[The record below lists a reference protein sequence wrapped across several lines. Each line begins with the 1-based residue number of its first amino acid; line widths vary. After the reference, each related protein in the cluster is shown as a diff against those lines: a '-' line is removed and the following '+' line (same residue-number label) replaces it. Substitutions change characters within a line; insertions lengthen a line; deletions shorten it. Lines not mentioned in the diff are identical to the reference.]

1 MSRDRNNIRA
11 GVFVLSGVTLIF
23 VGIVVLS
30 DFRTWFVPM
39 QSVDVRFHL
48 ADGLK
53 GLKEG
58 AAVKIGGVPAGAV
71 AQIIDEH
78 NDDGVVVGQIVRF
91 EIPAKYKI
99 YSNAHLELDVPVLGS
114 GTALNVRSFGGPIE
128 GVTPDK
134 AALEYDPA
142 GDPIPGNMAPNEF
155 AKSFATNL
163 GIEDKQRLQMQNIIT
178 NIENITAAVGKDPKP
193 LQETIV
199 NLRDV
204 TAIAKEKLPQLAD
217 NAIALTDDIKAITA
231 DVRKQW
237 PQWQAKVDSM
247 LAKLDEATKKLD
259 TALATANAM
268 LDENRANIK
277 DAIASAKG
285 TLGNTEEITQRVKTE
300 TMEKITKALDT
311 ANEAIANMRDTTAN
325 LKDFVVAQ
333 RPVLERTVGNAR
345 IVSDQLKLAAIE
357 IRRSPWRLMYTPT
370 EQELET
376 DNLYDAARSFALAAS
391 SLNSTAD
398 ALQAM
403 IDRLP
408 EGAAADD
415 SNNVRRMIEQLRQTF
430 SKFSEAEK
438 KFWGELDGAPKPA
451 KLLDKPVPVDDA
463 AKSTP

>member
-1 MSRDRNNIRA
+1 MSRERNNIRA

-30 DFRTWFVPM
+30 DFRSWFTPM
-39 QSVDVRFHL
+39 QTVEVRFHL

-58 AAVKIGGVPAGAV
+58 ASVKIGGVPSGAV
-71 AQIIDEH
+71 VAIIDEH
-78 NDDGVVVGQIVRF
+78 NENGVVHGQIVRF

-99 YSNAHLELDVPVLGS
+99 YANAHLELDVPVLGS

-128 GVTPDK
+128 G
-134 AALEYDPA
+134 AAPAEAVEYDPA
-142 GDPIPGNMAPNEF
+142 GGKPIPGNLAPNEF

-178 NIENITAAVGKDPKP
+178 NIENITAAIGNDPKP

-204 TAIAKEKLPQLAD
+204 TAIAKEKLPPIAD

-237 PQWQAKVDSM
+237 PQWAAKIDAM
-247 LAKLDEATKKLD
+247 LARLDESAVKLDK
-259 TALATANAM
+259 ALATANAM

-285 TLGNTEEITQRVKTE
+285 TLGNTEQITERVKTE

-370 EQELET
+370 EKELET

-391 SLNSTAD
+391 SLNATAD
-398 ALQAM
+398 SLQAL

-408 EGAAADD
+408 EGAAAED
-415 SNNVRRMIEQLRQTF
+415 SDNVRRMIEQLRETF
-430 SKFSEAEK
+430 SKFADAEK
-438 KFWGELDGAPKPA
+438 KFWGEVGTAPKPS
-451 KLLDKPVPVDDA
+451 KPLDKPAPVDDD
-463 AKSTP
+463 SP

>member
-11 GVFVLSGVTLIF
+11 GVFVLSGITLIF

-30 DFRTWFVPM
+30 DFRSWFTPM

-58 AAVKIGGVPAGAV
+58 AAVKIGGVPAGSV
-71 AQIIDEH
+71 TTIIDEN
-78 NDDGVVVGQIVRF
+78 NDDGVVIGQIVRF

-128 GVTPDK
+128 GVTPDN
-134 AALEYDPA
+134 AALEYDPT
-142 GDPIPGNMAPNEF
+142 GKPIPGNMAPNAMAEAF
-155 AKSFATNL
+155 AKNL
-163 GIEDKQRLQMQNIIT
+163 GIEDEQRLQMKNIIA
-178 NIENITAAVGKDPKP
+178 NIDNLTAAIGSDPKP
-193 LQETIV
+193 LRETIE

-204 TAIAKEKLPQLAD
+204 TATAKEKLPQLAD

-247 LAKLDEATKKLD
+247 LAKLDDATKKLD

-277 DAIASAKG
+277 DAIASAKS
-285 TLGNTEEITQRVKTE
+285 TLGNTDEITQRVKTE
-300 TMEKITKALDT
+300 TMQKITTALDT

-370 EQELET
+370 EEELET

-391 SLNSTAD
+391 SLNATAD
-398 ALQAM
+398 SLQAL

-408 EGAAADD
+408 SDGNVDE

-430 SKFSEAEK
+430 EKFSEAEK
-438 KFWGELDGAPKPA
+438 KFWGEVGSAPKPT
-451 KLLDKPVPVDDA
+451 KPLDKPAPVDSDTTTA
-463 AKSTP
+463 P